1 MANIPVVPT
10 HFIISF
16 LGLHWPVYFL
26 FTSFIPM
33 GFLLDPL
40 GFLDQITTSLSL
52 ITFRVYWPLS
62 RPIEFTNSFPGLHW
76 PIYLFFT
83 SFFIL
88 VGLLTINPA
97 FQPTRLVSSF
107 LYHFPLLT
115 FSILLGFFYCWAF
128 CQKMGINNCPC
139 HGN

>member
-1 MANIPVVPT
+1 MPT

-88 VGLLTINPA
+88 VGLLTINPT

-115 FSILLGFFYCWAF
+115 FPILLGFFYCWAF